1 MLVAWEL
8 AGGCPLRPELLGQA
22 IIGGRAR
29 PPALGLCRYQARSIS
44 RAAERCTPASVVV
57 MCFTISSSASLC
69 RKNPINPEP
78 IKPKT

>member
-1 MLVAWEL
+1 MLLVWEPV
-8 AGGCPLRPELLGQA
+8 GGWHLQELLCQA

-29 PPALGLCRYQARSIS
+29 ASAPALGLFRYHARSIS

-69 RKNPINPEP
+69 RKNPINP
-78 IKPKT
+78 KL